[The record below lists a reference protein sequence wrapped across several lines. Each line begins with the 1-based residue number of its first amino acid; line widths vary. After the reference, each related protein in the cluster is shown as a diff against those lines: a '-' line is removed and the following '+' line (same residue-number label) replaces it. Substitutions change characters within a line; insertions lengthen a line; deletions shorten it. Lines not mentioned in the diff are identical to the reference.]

1 MTKYEIKVEYSN
13 STILKD
19 LINKAYFDEGNLGKI
34 ISNKFFLTIDKKD
47 EINWTIF
54 NGLHNATA
62 KITNEELIDGSLRF
76 MVDESNGDV
85 RLYPISI
92 YCIQEA
98 DKYIF
103 Y

>member
-1 MTKYEIKVEYSN
+1 MTKHEIKVEYSN
-13 STILKD
+13 STNLKE

-34 ISNKFFLTIDKKD
+34 ISKKYFLEIDEKD
-47 EINWTIF
+47 EVNWVIF

-76 MVDESNGDV
+76 IVDESNGNV

-92 YCIQEA
+92 YCIQE
-98 DKYIF
+98 DGKYIF